1 MAGPLDG
8 YTPSAGGPL
17 AGYTPGAPKPS
28 PSNNSNSW
36 ASWLTSPT
44 FANESL
50 LNEAKDVGLSGAD
63 YATLGAV
70 KKLAPTSWGVEQAHN
85 NLGLAD
91 YGLGAAAYALGPG
104 KILAP
109 LAASAKLGA
118 LGSAALEGA
127 MAGGASGA
135 IANPT
140 DPWGVATGAA
150 AGGALGGAAGGLGK
164 VASTVAGRFA
174 PAVDPAAAV
183 ASTKAARDAAYAPL
197 KDIHFDPNDV
207 MAAHSSTTL
216 TPGMAADVSPWME
229 QTIAKQQQFIQDGGA
244 SANDVADYAKNLR
257 KMANAPGASN
267 GDQILGNQIADSLT
281 GNPDRQIPGLLGGA
295 QPTSNHPV
303 GLAARQLDV
312 ANAAHQNYAMG
323 WIPTR
328 SATPSTAL
336 VPQRK
341 VGFPIPNAGL
351 LLAFQGTK
359 TARREGISSPFSDA
373 GGCTSPRNSGWRR
386 ICSSGSSSSTTP
398 RSALAPNRGN
408 RLSIIRRAVSS
419 TKRWWIF
426 TRLAPIAAAVSP
438 IRWRT
443 LPARGWRWR
452 APRLGRAGPW
462 LPAWAR
468 PGTWR
473 RFRSRA

>member
-28 PSNNSNSW
+28 PGASGNSW
-36 ASWLTSPT
+36 GSWLTSPT

-164 VASTVAGRFA
+164 VAGTVAGRFA

-183 ASTKAARDAAYAPL
+183 ATTKAARDAAYAPL

-295 QPTSNHPV
+295 QPTSGHPV

-312 ANAAHQNYAMG
+312 ANAAHQNYAMAQNLQQWQQQLNDAKISPG
-323 WIPTR
+323 AEPWQQAQYYPQGSQQYKTLVDLYKAGSDSSGGLSYPLAHIAGEGLEMAGAAAGASGPVVAGLGAAGHLAKIPIKGLMNLYKRANLKTSCR
-328 SATPSTAL
+328 GLIPSLTGVQAPSTMS
-336 VPQRK
+336 PW
-341 VGFPIPNAGL
+341 GPNAP
-351 LLAFQGTK
+351 
-359 TARREGISSPFSDA
+359 SA
-373 GGCTSPRNSGWRR
+373 GDL
-386 ICSSGSSSSTTP
+386 IK
-398 RSALAPNRGN
+398 ALAISQG
-408 RLSIIRRAVSS
+408 SQ
-419 TKRWWIF
+419 
-426 TRLAPIAAAVSP
+426 
-438 IRWRT
+438 
-443 LPARGWRWR
+443 
-452 APRLGRAGPW
+452 AG
-462 LPAWAR
+462 
-468 PGTWR
+468 
-473 RFRSRA
+473 F